1 MSDRSIS
8 RIRLHRAVECRKVE
22 PYQYAD
28 CPQRTGDDLCH
39 TGKDNAYQPLPD
51 QPKLVPGRSSRI
63 RLRQTRTKRKR
74 PDTYHHRRLHPR
86 TGTDDQP
93 VCTDRQSPGT
103 AENRLGIYGM
113 AGRKRHPFLHHL
125 HQSRQT
131 ERRTSENEY
140 QQLPA

>member
-1 MSDRSIS
+1 MQNLSLANTDVKKCPTGVFPG
-8 RIRLHRAVECRKVE
+8 IRLHRAVECRKVE
-22 PYQYAD
+22 PYQHAD

-93 VCTDRQSPGT
+93 VCTDRQSPVTEKIEFLEFMEWLG
-103 AENRLGIYGM
+103 ENGI
-113 AGRKRHPFLHHL
+113 PFTT
-125 HQSRQT
+125 SPKQT
-131 ERRTSENEY
+131 N
-140 QQLPA
+140 